1 MTTKPLY
8 SYVNGEPMVSTE
20 AMALLIGV
28 PYERLKAEIERQ
40 RAENSGSDSFRMPRA
55 WSRQGNRIR
64 KEVQAAL
71 GYEAGMKECIDYLA
85 AKAGRPAGGAS

>member
-1 MTTKPLY
+1 MSGKPLY
-8 SYVNGEPMVSTE
+8 SYVNGEPMVSDE

-28 PYERLKAEIERQ
+28 PYERVRAEIERQ
-40 RAENSGSDSFRMPRA
+40 RAENPGSDVFRMPRA

-85 AKAGRPAGGAS
+85 AKAGLTGGGES